1 MKVFQMASEGLQ
13 ICRDLKTMKEPRRG
27 KDKAACGIIVSNS
40 ALIRRK
46 ENGLLMETPTSRL
59 MHM

>member
-1 MKVFQMASEGLQ
+1 MALEGPQ
-13 ICRDLKTMKEPRRG
+13 ICRDLKTMKELRRG
-27 KDKAACGIIVSNS
+27 KDKAVRGIIVSNS